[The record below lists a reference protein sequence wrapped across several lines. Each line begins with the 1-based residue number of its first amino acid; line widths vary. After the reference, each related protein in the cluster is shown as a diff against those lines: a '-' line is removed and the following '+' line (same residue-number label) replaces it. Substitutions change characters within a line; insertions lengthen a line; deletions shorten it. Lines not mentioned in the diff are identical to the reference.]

1 MTSEG
6 KWIPPDDFY
15 KDYSL
20 YQHFG
25 YGPEGELNLT
35 INMLQKE
42 GYPTDNSLAKET
54 LELTRELMY
63 KIQELCETE
72 IEEYARI
79 AKTDLLVGGAIPFD
93 VQIAK
98 AVIIRFLQWATGKIK
113 SMTKKLTTSEEERI
127 INRVIDK
134 LQADGE
140 TNEIIVKRTK
150 KYQETYKIS
159 KKDKS

>member
-1 MTSEG
+1 MSEG
-6 KWIPPDDFY
+6 KWVPPDDFY
-15 KDYSL
+15 KGYSL

-35 INMLQKE
+35 INVLQKE

-54 LELTRELMY
+54 LELTRDLAY

-98 AVIIRFLQWATGKIK
+98 AVVIRFLQWVAGKVK

-127 INRVIDK
+127 INRVINK

-150 KYQETYKIS
+150 KIQETYKIS
-159 KKDKS
+159 RKDKS